1 MRHALLG
8 LLLCCALPL
17 RAAGAAEEAEDP
29 ALSAALARCP
39 GAAQFMRSHHD
50 DAARAAAAAPAAAAP
65 TDLALRQRLLDM
77 QRVDQQARGGDWSL
91 AGVEKMAAIDAAHLP
106 QIKRI
111 VAEHDGLPS
120 AAQVG
125 GDGVAAAW
133 LLVQHADRD
142 PAFQA
147 EVLSKLAPQV
157 ERGEIAARNMAML
170 TDRVLVAQGKP
181 QRYGT
186 QLVAKQG
193 RWEPK
198 PIEDPQQ
205 VDARRASVGDM
216 PLSDYLC
223 MVAGLSPAP

>member
-8 LLLCCALPL
+8 LLLCCALPW

-29 ALSAALARCP
+29 ALTAALARCP
-39 GAAQFMRSHHD
+39 GAARFMRSHHE
-50 DAARAAAAAPAAAAP
+50 DAARAAAAP
-65 TDLALRQRLLDM
+65 TDPALRQRLLDM
-77 QRVDQQARGGDWSL
+77 QRVDQQVRGGDWSP
-91 AGVEKMAAIDAAHLP
+91 AGVEKMAAVDAAHLP

-147 EVLSKLAPQV
+147 EVLAKLAPQV

-170 TDRVLVAQGKP
+170 TDRVLIAQGKP

-186 QLVAKQG
+186 QLVANQG
-193 RWEPK
+193 HWEPK

-223 MVAGLSPAP
+223 MVSGLSPAP